1 MRGFSLRLLFT
12 AALALPAAAETVHLV
27 PFDDGRA
34 VVLDVGQRDAIT
46 ALALSPDGALFASAS
61 RDGTVRLF
69 DAQSGKLKAELL
81 VAGEVFSVAF
91 SPDGARLATG
101 STYNLVKLWD
111 VRTARPLQTFEDNR
125 TWVTSVAFSPDGHL
139 LASCDGQ
146 AGIVIRDLVKGT
158 VAAKI
163 ALIGIR
169 RLFWRPD
176 GRALAIVYPSGV
188 EIMELDRRERA
199 DGGTSRPAK
208 STRFDR
214 SSTGAFDI
222 SWDRMEVAFNSPDVQ
237 IRGLYDGARTRQIAP
252 GPSPMALAYAPGGQ
266 RLAIGG
272 QFGGVE
278 IRGITQTELI
288 ARFDTGQ
295 AAVTALAWSR
305 DGERLLAGDAAGG
318 ITVWSLEKR
327 QRTFEIAAQAPSLS
341 EVAWGPNGR
350 LATQHALWDLGSGT
364 ILTALSP
371 PVWSVAWCGDVL
383 VTIGRAGITW
393 RDGGTG
399 SIIAQEHSLTRAA
412 VSCSPD
418 GRQALAFG
426 DGLELWDTAHHTGRK
441 ISDAW
446 VGAVAWG
453 PRDRVALGF
462 REDLEIWRLMGGG
475 EPVRELRQANETRV
489 LAWRRD
495 GTLVA
500 ETRSP
505 RRIDDDFIET
515 GLVTQRLPKMIE
527 GRWLSSCTPG
537 TVDPCEFTAAAFSP
551 DGTLFGSVVQNQL
564 TVIATRRSSAKR
576 TEPPALLEHP
586 GSRTFAWSPDGRRLA
601 VPDMFG
607 VTLIRLRDGAQI
619 RLREVRSAGRL
630 FGLVT
635 DSHGHFSGDTEATA
649 RVVLDAPPASAG
661 AGARRE
667 HPSRD
672 PQLLANFL
680 PAGER

>member
-1 MRGFSLRLLFT
+1 MHGFSLRLLLT
-12 AALALPAAAETVHLV
+12 AALAVPAAAETVRLV

-34 VVLDVGQRDAIT
+34 VVLDVGHRDAIT
-46 ALALSPDGALFASAS
+46 ALALSPDGTLFASAS

-69 DAQSGKLKAELL
+69 DAKSGKLKAELL

-111 VRTARPLQTFEDNR
+111 VRTARALQTFEDNR
-125 TWVTSVAFSPDGHL
+125 MWVTSVAFSPDGHL

-146 AGIVIRDLVKGT
+146 AGVVVRDLIKGT
-158 VAAKI
+158 VVAKI
-163 ALIGIR
+163 VLVGMS

-176 GRALAIVYPSGV
+176 GRALAIASPIGL
-188 EIMELDRRERA
+188 EIVELDGRERSDA
-199 DGGTSRPAK
+199 GPPRAPVF
-208 STRFDR
+208 TRFDR
-214 SSTGAFDI
+214 STALDI
-222 SWDRMEVAFNSPDVQ
+222 SWDRAEVVFSSPDLQ
-237 IRGLYDGARTRQIAP
+237 IRGLYDGARTRQVAH
-252 GPSPMALAYAPGGQ
+252 GPAPMALAYGPGGQ

-272 QFGGVE
+272 QFGGIE
-278 IRGITQTELI
+278 IRGTAQNELI

-295 AAVTALAWSR
+295 QAVTALAWSR
-305 DGERLLAGDAAGG
+305 DGERLLAGDAAGE
-318 ITVWSLEKR
+318 IAVWSLGKSL
-327 QRTFEIAAQAPSLS
+327 RTFEIAAQTPSLS

-350 LATQHALWDLGSGT
+350 LATQYALWDLGSGT
-364 ILTALSP
+364 ILTAFSP

-393 RDGGTG
+393 RNGGTG
-399 SIIAQEHSLTRAA
+399 SVIAQEHSLTRAA

-441 ISDAW
+441 ISGAW

-462 REDLEIWRLMGGG
+462 QEDLEIWRLATGG
-475 EPVRELRQANETRV
+475 EPVRELRQANQTRV

-505 RRIDDDFIET
+505 RRIDEDLVET

-527 GRWLSSCTPG
+527 GRWLSSCAPG
-537 TVDPCEFTAAAFSP
+537 TVDPCDYTAAAFSP
-551 DGTLFGSVVQNQL
+551 DGTQFGSVVQNQL
-564 TVIATRRSSAKR
+564 TVIDTRTNSAKR
-576 TEPPALLEHP
+576 TEPRALLEHP

-672 PQLLANFL
+672 PQLLAKFL
-680 PAGER
+680 AAGGQ